1 MQNGLY
7 VSVFY
12 HQLKT
17 TQQSGAKKEI
27 IKKRELNVKVVAI
40 NGSPHKNG
48 NTHQA
53 IEIALNVLE
62 SSGIQTEIIHV
73 GNKPLSG
80 CIACNQCVKNKNNQC
95 DLKDDVI
102 NPALTSMIDADGLIL
117 ASPVHFSGIAGTMK
131 CFLDRVFR
139 VASTNGSLFR
149 HKVGISIV
157 TDRRAGGVST
167 LDQLNHYLNYAEI
180 FVPSGNYWSVV
191 FGTAPGE
198 IHEDIEGIQT
208 IKMLAQNMGWL
219 MKAIKSTNDP
229 LPILETKTPFSYIR
243 K

>member
-1 MQNGLY
+1 
-7 VSVFY
+7 
-12 HQLKT
+12 
-17 TQQSGAKKEI
+17 
-27 IKKRELNVKVVAI
+27 VKVVAI

-53 IEIALNVLE
+53 IEIALKVLE
-62 SSGIQTEIIHV
+62 SDGIQTEIIHV

-80 CIACNQCVKNKNNQC
+80 CIACNQCSKLKNKQC
-95 DLKDDVI
+95 DLKDEVI
-102 NPALTSMIDADGLIL
+102 NPALTSMLEADGLII

-157 TDRRAGGVST
+157 TDRRAGGVAT
-167 LDQLNHYLNYAEI
+167 VDQLNHYLNYAEM
-180 FVPSGNYWSVV
+180 FMPSGNYWSVV
-191 FGTAPGE
+191 YGAAPGE

-208 IKMLAQNMGWL
+208 IKVLAKNMGWL
-219 MKAIKSTNDP
+219 MKAMKSASES
-229 LPILETKTPFSYIR
+229 LPALEAKTPYSYIR